1 MNIKPTFDFQ
11 FKELASVRIQGAPR
25 GILGLLLFDET
36 VTTFKEKEYYSSME
50 VKEAD
55 WNQKNYKIL
64 KFLAFTG
71 NPFKVKVY
79 KATAETINEV
89 LEQVKKDEPNY
100 FACPVIP
107 TESEAVAKVKKVKEI
122 KVLETEKNLEEE
134 KSKQIK
140 VRVSTLKG
148 DLVSWIN
155 SIRNTETIK
164 LGNDTSTIKLVISAD
179 TAPDKPWILD
189 YSSLQA
195 HHEINGLEDVYFN
208 AQEYTACIASMAA
221 GVALNSS
228 LTSAAQPWL
237 KSMKSTITDESA
249 EIKKGKLVT
258 SFDGNKYIILRGVT
272 SFTTPTDSMNRSFSK
287 IRKMEIMDIHQKDIR
302 NTFKEYYRGKY
313 QNIYANKLLFMGAV
327 NAYLSDYIK
336 AGQLNPANEN
346 KMKIDIDAHKKFLI
360 EKGVY
365 KGKQI
370 TEEDVNKMSEYELL
384 RIDTDDIVFAYVPDY
399 KPTDVMEDF
408 KGEAYL

>member
-122 KVLETEKNLEEE
+122 KVSETEENLEEE

-148 DLVSWIN
+148 DLVSWI
-155 SIRNTETIK
+155 T
-164 LGNDTSTIKLVISAD
+164 L
-179 TAPDKPWILD
+179 
-189 YSSLQA
+189 
-195 HHEINGLEDVYFN
+195 
-208 AQEYTACIASMAA
+208 
-221 GVALNSS
+221 
-228 LTSAAQPWL
+228 
-237 KSMKSTITDESA
+237 
-249 EIKKGKLVT
+249 
-258 SFDGNKYIILRGVT
+258 
-272 SFTTPTDSMNRSFSK
+272 
-287 IRKMEIMDIHQKDIR
+287 
-302 NTFKEYYRGKY
+302 
-313 QNIYANKLLFMGAV
+313 
-327 NAYLSDYIK
+327 
-336 AGQLNPANEN
+336 
-346 KMKIDIDAHKKFLI
+346 
-360 EKGVY
+360 
-365 KGKQI
+365 
-370 TEEDVNKMSEYELL
+370 
-384 RIDTDDIVFAYVPDY
+384 
-399 KPTDVMEDF
+399 
-408 KGEAYL
+408 